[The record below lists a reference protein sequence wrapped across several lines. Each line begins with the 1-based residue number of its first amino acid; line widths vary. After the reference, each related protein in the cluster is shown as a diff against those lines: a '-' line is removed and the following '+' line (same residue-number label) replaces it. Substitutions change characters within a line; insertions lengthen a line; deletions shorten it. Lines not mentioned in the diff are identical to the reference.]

1 MCEIVVQLLS
11 HDLLFTTP
19 WTAAHQAFLSFISP
33 RVWSNSCPLSWWCYL
48 SFSSSA
54 SPLSPCLQSFPASE
68 SFPESWFLAS
78 GDQSIGTSALASVP
92 PMNIQGWFPSGLT
105 GLITENCGKFLEK
118 GITDS
123 FACLLRSVYA
133 WQEATLRKRHG
144 TTDWFKIGKEVC
156 QGCVLSLSLCFFNL
170 YEEYIIRNARL
181 DDSQAGIK
189 IAGRNVNNLR
199 YV

>member
-33 RVWSNSCPLSWWCYL
+33 RVWSNSCPLSWWCYI

-78 GDQSIGTSALASVP
+78 GGQSIGTSALASVLP
-92 PMNIQGWFPSGLT
+92 INMQDWLPLWLT
-105 GLITENCGKFLEK
+105 SLISLLSK
-118 GITDS
+118 GFS
-123 FACLLRSVYA
+123 SLLQHHNSKASILWLSVFYTVLLSHPYVTTGNTIA
-133 WQEATLRKRHG
+133 LTIWTLLAKR
-144 TTDWFKIGKEVC
+144 F
-156 QGCVLSLSLCFFNL
+156 LCFL
-170 YEEYIIRNARL
+170 ICHPGL
-181 DDSQAGIK
+181 S
-189 IAGRNVNNLR
+189 
-199 YV
+199 